1 MIKESFKKSKSLILD
16 SDDFTMTLAGIE
28 LRYLIDHISK
38 KTLDY
43 YVSNI
48 YGINSKSL
56 LFKLH
61 HPEKPDVLLMFSTM
75 GLWAT
80 SKKVEQIEPNRLLKR
95 LRSDLLRLK
104 LTKVE
109 QIGAERIAYLTFGGF
124 DKEFII
130 IGEFFGD
137 GNIILCNK
145 EMKILA
151 LLHSIEVRHRQL
163 KVGLTYTPP
172 PENSVNIF
180 NLTQKDIE
188 GILSSSIQAAKWIG
202 RTLGLPTKYAEE
214 ICKKAQIDSK
224 ISGNQLTKDNV
235 TKIFD
240 VVNEIVNNVIKGNH
254 ETVIVRKENNSD
266 VYPIKLGNEQDNT
279 ISASSF
285 MEGLDI
291 LFTESIVESGKSIQ
305 VGSVD
310 KKVSELENKLE
321 EQTKAIAI
329 VTEKSAKIADVAKF
343 LLKLISEGITSIED
357 SKALQEIKKHGA
369 EMIKEKGVFLIKI
382 DDEKIKINPKASL
395 PTISSKLFDES
406 KRKSAAI
413 SSIEKLKKQ
422 TEKKL
427 EKEKKEVKV
436 VEESITYSEIRRKN
450 WYERYRWFYTSD
462 GLLAIGGRDSSSNT
476 AIIRK
481 HVEKDDKIFHAEVHG
496 SPFYIL
502 KGTKEEILPT
512 SLNEVAHA
520 TVCFSRAWREAM
532 YGLNAYWVEPDQV
545 KKAAASGQFLAKG
558 AFVIEGKRNFVSIS
572 TLKLA
577 VGLIKQNSDYL
588 VTCGPPVPIKKNCE
602 CYVII
607 EPDGSDMVDAAKLI
621 KKEFSKLKGDI
632 VKQISIDE
640 FVRVLPAG
648 ESHIVESGLGEK
660 ANE

>member
-1 MIKESFKKSKSLILD
+1 
-16 SDDFTMTLAGIE
+16 MTLAGIE
-28 LRYLIDHISK
+28 LRYLVNYISE

-80 SKKVEQIEPNRLLKR
+80 SKKVEQIETNRLLKR
-95 LRSDLLRLK
+95 LRNDLLRLK
-104 LTKVE
+104 LTKIE
-109 QIGAERIAYLTFGGF
+109 QIGAERIAYLTFDGF

-151 LLHSIEVRHRQL
+151 LLHSIEVRHRKL

-172 PENSVNIF
+172 PENSVNIL
-180 NLTQKDIE
+180 NLTLKDIE
-188 GILSSSIQAAKWIG
+188 GILSSSIYAAKWIG

-224 ISGNQLTKDNV
+224 ISGSQLTNDNV

-240 VVNEIVNNVIKGNH
+240 VVNEIVNDVIKGNH
-254 ETVIVRKENNSD
+254 ETVIVRNENNSD

-279 ISASSF
+279 TSAPSF

-305 VGSVD
+305 VSSVD
-310 KKVSELENKLE
+310 KKVTELENKLE

-329 VTEKSAKIADVAKF
+329 VTEKSSKIADVAKF
-343 LLKLISEGITSIED
+343 LLQLVSDGIISIED
-357 SKALQEIKKHGA
+357 PKTIEKIKKHGA

-413 SSIEKLKKQ
+413 TSIEKLKKL

-427 EKEKKEVKV
+427 EKEKSEVKV
-436 VEESITYSEIRRKN
+436 VEESITYSEIRKKN

-462 GLLAIGGRDSSSNT
+462 GILAIGGRDSSSNT

-481 HVEKDDKIFHAEVHG
+481 HVEKNDKVFHADVHG

-502 KGTKEEILPT
+502 KGSKEEIRPT

-520 TVCFSRAWREAM
+520 TVCFSRAWRETM

-545 KKAAASGQFLAKG
+545 KKAAPSGQFLPKG
-558 AFVIEGKRNFVSIS
+558 AFVIDGQRNFVNIS
-572 TLKLA
+572 TLRLA
-577 VGLIKQNSDYL
+577 VGLIKQDLDYL
-588 VTCGPPVPIKKNCE
+588 ITCGPPIPIKKNSV

-607 EPDGSDMVDAAKLI
+607 EPSGTEMVDVAKKI
-621 KKEFSKLKGDI
+621 KKEFSKIKENI
-632 VKQISIDE
+632 VKEISVDE
-640 FVRVLPAG
+640 FVRVLPSG
-648 ESHIVESGLGEK
+648 ESHIVESGLGEQSS
-660 ANE
+660 E